1 MRSSTPVLAT
11 SRGGE
16 IMKIGNALLIGVLV
30 VLGLSASQVA
40 EAGGQAGGI
49 PSLDARVSTLETT
62 VADQGTAGA
71 ALQTQVDDLQTQVN
85 GVQNDVATLES
96 KLPVF
101 AVIERDATLRPNA
114 HRGVQRAE
122 HFLDQDGN
130 PIAGAYKVFFDRPD
144 VSRCAV
150 TVTAE
155 PEFGSPLTAIVNGT
169 FRGFPSPSFPSNMFT
184 IEVFDKDND
193 RIDARFNIIV
203 MC

>member
-1 MRSSTPVLAT
+1 
-11 SRGGE
+11 
-16 IMKIGNALLIGVLV
+16 MKIGKALLIGVLPL
-30 VLGLSASQVA
+30 LGLSASQVA
-40 EAGGQAGGI
+40 VAGGQAGGV
-49 PSLDARVSTLETT
+49 PTLDTRVRLLETT
-62 VADQGTAGA
+62 VADQGIA
-71 ALQTQVDDLQTQVN
+71 AATLQSQVDDLQTQLN
-85 GVQNDVATLES
+85 GVQNDIATLES

-101 AVIERDATLRPNA
+101 AVVERDATLRPNA

-130 PIAGAYKVFFDRPD
+130 PIAGAYKVFFDRND

-169 FRGFPSPSFPSNMFT
+169 FRGFPSPSFPANMFT

-193 RIDARFNIIV
+193 RIDARFNIMV
-203 MC
+203 TC